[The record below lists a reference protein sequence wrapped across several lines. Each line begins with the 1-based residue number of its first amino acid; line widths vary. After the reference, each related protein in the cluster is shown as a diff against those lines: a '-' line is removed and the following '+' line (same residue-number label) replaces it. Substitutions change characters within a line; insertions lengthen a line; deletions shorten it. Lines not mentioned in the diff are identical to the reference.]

1 MAVYENASEITVE
14 MMNLSDASARTA
26 ASKSHSDEDGTT
38 GPGGKLLR
46 CVAVSFCLLCVL
58 QVALNISL
66 RLALSPPPGIDAS
79 FKNLTEERDELR
91 SINLRTE
98 ENYKILTEERD
109 ELKRKLSNFASQQ
122 SSLTEE
128 RDELKRKLNDCA
140 SQQNSLTTERD
151 SLKRKLNDFAHYSN
165 QGWVYFS
172 GSFYYISSIKET
184 WQDSR
189 NDCVRRGADLMIIN
203 SNEEQEFTRKYRQ
216 IMWIGLT
223 DRETEEV
230 WKWVDG
236 TSLTT
241 SFWHTGEPNN
251 YEGTNEDC
259 VAVNYHDYKNSWN
272 DLECIIK
279 NFWICEKKM
288 TL

>member
-1 MAVYENASEITVE
+1 

-38 GPGGKLLR
+38 VPGGKLLR
-46 CVAVSFCLLCVL
+46 HVAVSFCLLCVL

-66 RLALSPPPGIDAS
+66 RLALCI
-79 FKNLTEERDELR
+79 
-91 SINLRTE
+91 E
-98 ENYKILTEERD
+98 ENYKTLTEERD
-109 ELKRKLSNFASQQ
+109 ELKRKLSNFA
-122 SSLTEE
+122 
-128 RDELKRKLNDCA
+128 
-140 SQQNSLTTERD
+140 
-151 SLKRKLNDFAHYSN
+151 HYSN

-172 GSFYYISSIKET
+172 SSFYYISSIKET

-189 NDCVRRGADLMIIN
+189 DDCVRRGADLMIIN
-203 SNEEQEFTRKYRQ
+203 SEEEQEFTRKYRQ

-236 TSLTT
+236 TLLTT
-241 SFWHTGEPNN
+241 SFWHSGEPNN

-272 DLECIIK
+272 DLECVIK

>member
-14 MMNLSDASARTA
+14 MMNLSDASARTV
-26 ASKSHSDEDGTT
+26 ASKSHTDEDGTT
-38 GPGGKLLR
+38 VPGGKLLR
-46 CVAVSFCLLCVL
+46 CVAVSFCLLCFL

-98 ENYKILTEERD
+98 ESCKTLTEERD
-109 ELKRKLSNFASQQ
+109 ELKRKLSY
-122 SSLTEE
+122 
-128 RDELKRKLNDCA
+128 
-140 SQQNSLTTERD
+140 
-151 SLKRKLNDFAHYSN
+151 FAHYSN

-189 NDCVRRGADLMIIN
+189 DDCVRRGADLMIIN
-203 SNEEQEFTRKYRQ
+203 SEEEQEFTRKYRQ

-223 DRETEEV
+223 DRETEGV

-241 SFWHTGEPNN
+241 SFWHSGEPNS
-251 YEGTNEDC
+251 YEGTNEDY

-279 NFWICEKKM
+279 NFWICEKNM

>member
-38 GPGGKLLR
+38 VPGGKLLR

-91 SINLRTE
+91 SINLRIE
-98 ENYKILTEERD
+98 ENYKTLTEERD
-109 ELKRKLSNFASQQ
+109 EMKRKLSNF
-122 SSLTEE
+122 
-128 RDELKRKLNDCA
+128 D
-140 SQQNSLTTERD
+140 
-151 SLKRKLNDFAHYSN
+151 HYLN

-172 GSFYYISSIKET
+172 GSFYYISSIEKT

-189 NDCVRRGADLMIIN
+189 DDCVQRGADLMIIN
-203 SNEEQEFTRKYRQ
+203 SEEEQNFTGQYQK

-223 DRETEEV
+223 DRETEGV

-236 TSLTT
+236 TLLTT
-241 SFWHTGEPNN
+241 SFWRSEEPNN
-251 YEGTNEDC
+251 NGGNEDC
-259 VAVNYHDYKNSWN
+259 VETNDSDHRNTWN
-272 DLECIIK
+272 DASCETK
-279 NFWICEKKM
+279 KFWICENKM
-288 TL
+288 AV

>member
-38 GPGGKLLR
+38 VPGGKLLR

-66 RLALSPPPGIDAS
+66 RLALCIEENY
-79 FKNLTEERDELR
+79 KTLTEERDEM
-91 SINLRTE
+91 
-98 ENYKILTEERD
+98 
-109 ELKRKLSNFASQQ
+109 KRKLSNF
-122 SSLTEE
+122 
-128 RDELKRKLNDCA
+128 D
-140 SQQNSLTTERD
+140 
-151 SLKRKLNDFAHYSN
+151 HYLN

-172 GSFYYISSIKET
+172 GSFYYISSIEKT

-189 NDCVRRGADLMIIN
+189 DDCVQRGADLMIIN
-203 SNEEQEFTRKYRQ
+203 SEEEQNFTGQYQK

-223 DRETEEV
+223 DRETEGV

-236 TSLTT
+236 TLLTT
-241 SFWHTGEPNN
+241 SFWRSEEPNN
-251 YEGTNEDC
+251 NGGNEDC
-259 VAVNYHDYKNSWN
+259 VETNDSDHRNTWN
-272 DLECIIK
+272 DASCETK
-279 NFWICEKKM
+279 KFWICENKM
-288 TL
+288 AV

>member
-38 GPGGKLLR
+38 VPGGKLLR

-79 FKNLTEERDELR
+79 FKNLTEERDEFR
-91 SINLRTE
+91 SINLRIE
-98 ENYKILTEERD
+98 ESYKTLTEERD
-109 ELKRKLSNFASQQ
+109 ELKRKLSNFA
-122 SSLTEE
+122 L
-128 RDELKRKLNDCA
+128 
-140 SQQNSLTTERD
+140 
-151 SLKRKLNDFAHYSN
+151 YSN

-172 GSFYYISSIKET
+172 GSFYYISSINKT

-189 NDCVRRGADLMIIN
+189 DDCVRRGADLMIIN
-203 SNEEQEFTRKYRQ
+203 SKEEQEFTRKYRQ

-223 DRETEEV
+223 DRETEGV

-236 TSLTT
+236 TLLTT
-241 SFWHTGEPNN
+241 SFWHSGEPNN

-272 DLECIIK
+272 DLECVIK

>member
-38 GPGGKLLR
+38 VPGGKLLR

-66 RLALSPPPGIDAS
+66 RLAL
-79 FKNLTEERDELR
+79 
-91 SINLRTE
+91 
-98 ENYKILTEERD
+98 Y
-109 ELKRKLSNFASQQ
+109 
-122 SSLTEE
+122 
-128 RDELKRKLNDCA
+128 
-140 SQQNSLTTERD
+140 
-151 SLKRKLNDFAHYSN
+151 HYLN

-172 GSFYYISSIKET
+172 GSFYYISSIEKT

-189 NDCVRRGADLMIIN
+189 DDCVQRGADLMIIN
-203 SNEEQEFTRKYRQ
+203 SEEEQNFTGQYQK

-223 DRETEEV
+223 DRETEGV

-236 TSLTT
+236 TLLTT
-241 SFWHTGEPNN
+241 SFWRSEEPNN
-251 YEGTNEDC
+251 NGGNEDC
-259 VAVNYHDYKNSWN
+259 VETNDSDHRNTWN
-272 DLECIIK
+272 DASCETK
-279 NFWICEKKM
+279 KFWICENKM
-288 TL
+288 AV